1 MAKASVVM
9 HSVGR
14 VFGGGMWNPF
24 YLSAF
29 PPQFFLTII
38 GINAVGRKVYQQYSI
53 LEVSPCTKIELPI
66 GSIT

>member
-14 VFGGGMWNPF
+14 IFGGAMWNPF
-24 YLSAF
+24 FMAAF

-38 GINAVGRKVYQQYSI
+38 GINAVGWKVYQKNVNYFI
-53 LEVSPCTKIELPI
+53 INKAT
-66 GSIT
+66 